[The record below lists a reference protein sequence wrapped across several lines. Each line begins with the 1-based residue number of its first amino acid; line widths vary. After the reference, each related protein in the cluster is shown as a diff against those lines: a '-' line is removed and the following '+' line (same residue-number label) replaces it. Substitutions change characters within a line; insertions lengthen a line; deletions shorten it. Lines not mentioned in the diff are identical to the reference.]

1 MASPSMGNA
10 DRREALQDKT
20 TAQPEV
26 LGSISTNNPLIDP
39 RLAGTTSQWTNP
51 EGEVITLNEP
61 PPPWEIADNSYS
73 LSDARRFVDCPP
85 NFKLRW
91 LNPRLLDSEGWRDW
105 QALMASDNRV
115 SVKVPTMVSPEG
127 YIRRG
132 GSGGD
137 ILCWMWNSWYES
149 KKQQH
154 IQLTNLQTQKAV
166 EHQDTLREE
175 FKRGTY
181 GRNVT
186 LEGAKH
192 PTHTMAEGKSL
203 RDN

>member
-1 MASPSMGNA
+1 MPTPNIGNP
-10 DRREALQDKT
+10 DRKSQA
-20 TAQPEV
+20 EV
-26 LGSISTNNPLIDP
+26 LGSVSHSNPLIDP
-39 RLAGTTSQWTNP
+39 KRQGITTQWTNP
-51 EGEVITLNEP
+51 EGETITLVEP
-61 PPPWEIADNSYS
+61 PPPWEVADTGYA
-73 LSDARRFVDCPP
+73 LSDARRFVECPP

-91 LNPRLLDSEGWRDW
+91 INPRLLDSEGWRDW

-137 ILCWMWNSWYES
+137 ILCWMWDSWYES
-149 KKQQH
+149 KKRQH
-154 IQLTNLQTQKAV
+154 IVLTNLQTQKAV
-166 EHQDTLREE
+166 DTQEQLREE

-181 GRNVT
+181 GPNVR
-186 LEGAKH
+186 LEEAKH

-203 RDN
+203 RDH